1 MYGRAKALV
10 TFVIATKVTKKASPY
25 LPEDLK
31 NQHVTKI
38 RKLAALKQANFL
50 T

>member
-10 TFVIATKVTKKASPY
+10 TFVIATKVTKSARPV
-25 LPEDLK
+25 LPKDLK
-31 NQHVTKI
+31 NQHIPKI
-38 RKLAALKQANFL
+38 CKLASLKQADFL